1 MNYKLL
7 GLEPRDMQ
15 VYESLY
21 GLQKGSLRAIAAAT
35 NNNRGT
41 VYEIIKK
48 LVDLGVVTFNQVG
61 QRRYYQAAPPEVFRD
76 LLAEQAAKIRQAEV
90 AATDY
95 VKKLRAQK
103 IAPESAHFASFYEGY
118 EGVAAIL
125 RDVLGTMRD
134 ADDKCYYVFSTP
146 KVSEFLYVNF
156 PNFSRQRVQ
165 ENLFVKV
172 IALGPPGEEPV
183 MAERR
188 NLSAPA
194 DMVQRGYT
202 IIYGDKTALISLDEQ
217 NVPYA
222 VVIDN
227 PSLTNIQKLTF
238 QNAWASL

>member
-1 MNYKLL
+1 
-7 GLEPRDMQ
+7 MQ
-15 VYESLY
+15 VYETLY
-21 GLQKGSLRAIAAAT
+21 GLQKGSLRAIASAT

-48 LVDLGVVTFNQVG
+48 LVDLGLVTFNQVG
-61 QRRYYQAAPPEVFRD
+61 QRRYYQAAGPEVFRE
-76 LLAEQAAKIRQAEV
+76 LLSEQSVKIRQAEK
-90 AATDY
+90 AADDY
-95 VKKLRAQK
+95 IKKLRSQK
-103 IAPESAHFASFYEGY
+103 TGVEGSHFASFYEGY

-125 RDVLGTMRD
+125 RDVLGTVRELPE
-134 ADDKCYYVFSTP
+134 KSYYVFSTP

-165 ENLFVKV
+165 ENLFVRV

-188 NLSAPA
+188 TLRAETS
-194 DMVQRGYT
+194 MVQRGYT

-227 PSLTNIQKLTF
+227 PSLTNIQKLIF
-238 QNAWASL
+238 ENAWTSLS